1 MKVLVQCVLSQMV
14 IHTVF
19 IHVTAK
25 HQMIHVEV
33 TNHLMWFSCSSSIFS
48 WIFLMSAASFIH
60 LSCRVLSQ
68 EMADRA
74 AEYPQIID
82 RISRWECLIISFYLP
97 SLTCLMVGLLGSF
110 IDNFATPESICGS
123 SLVSTPDVW

>member
-1 MKVLVQCVLSQMV
+1 
-14 IHTVF
+14 
-19 IHVTAK
+19 
-25 HQMIHVEV
+25 MIHVEV
-33 TNHLMWFSCSSSIFS
+33 ANHLMWFSFS

-60 LSCRVLSQ
+60 LSCRLLLSQ
-68 EMADRA
+68 EVADRA

-97 SLTCLMVGLLGSF
+97 SLTPLMVGPF

>member
-1 MKVLVQCVLSQMV
+1 
-14 IHTVF
+14 
-19 IHVTAK
+19 
-25 HQMIHVEV
+25 MIHVEV
-33 TNHLMWFSCSSSIFS
+33 ANHLMWFSFS
-48 WIFLMSAASFIH
+48 WIFLMSAASLIH
-60 LSCRVLSQ
+60 LSCRLLLSQ
-68 EMADRA
+68 EVADRA

-97 SLTCLMVGLLGSF
+97 SLTPLMVGLLGPF